1 MARLVGIEYFFT
13 QSAFDEEKADTVDI
27 RRAKASLGE
36 DYNPLDVQQK
46 DEDPIR
52 QTQAQIAHR
61 IQMQFEHRVLRRTT
75 ESKSWE
81 GQSLVKL
88 PKLHEHVVLLTLQPF
103 EQEIH
108 FHLTEKMRDE

>member
-13 QSAFDEEKADTVDI
+13 QSAFDEEKADAADI

-36 DYNPLDVQQK
+36 DYNPLDLQQK

-52 QTQAQIAHR
+52 QVQAQAAHR
-61 IQMQFEHRVLRRTT
+61 IQTQFERRVLRRTT

-81 GQSLVKL
+81 GQSLIKL
-88 PKLHEHVVLLTLQPF
+88 PKLHEHIALLTLQPF
-103 EQEIH
+103 EREIH
-108 FHLTEKMRDE
+108 SHLAEKMRDE